1 MSLKQRLSWQI
12 YNQLILL
19 NNLYQ
24 ISVNSALI
32 KTPVPGSWC
41 MVYKIVGATCF
52 PCLYVFLS
60 KNTLCLGLKSKSIS
74 QVSISIA
81 EMCSFPSFITIEE
94 QQQK

>member
-32 KTPVPGSWC
+32 KTPVPGSRC

-52 PCLYVFLS
+52 PCLCLLVEKY
-60 KNTLCLGLKSKSIS
+60 TLLRVKIKKHQPGININC
-74 QVSISIA
+74 
-81 EMCSFPSFITIEE
+81 
-94 QQQK
+94 